1 MDLRHLEVFDAVMKT
16 GTTVGAAQLL
26 CASQP
31 SISNTIRHLEDKLG
45 FDLFDRVKGRLV
57 PTQEAKMLFREAQ
70 SVFAA
75 FANTR
80 RMIDEIQNNR
90 SGTLTVAATPTLG
103 NSILPGAIAAF
114 AKPRPDV
121 KIVVE
126 IDTMDN
132 VMDMVDRGTADVGIA
147 VNACSLPTVLAEP
160 LVSMEMVCVLANSHP
175 LARLDVI
182 SPADLTGVPLVSF
195 SRDTVLGRYIETA
208 FEKEAAERNVAIQ
221 VRYCAT
227 ARVLAQ
233 QGAGV
238 AIVDPFVLLGDT
250 VFPDL
255 VVRPFKPRIEANA
268 CLIRSNLR
276 RPSRIAQRFVT
287 VLTKHIGAKLANNA
301 LPELSA
307 AATVAAAE
315 PTIIPA

>member
-57 PTQEAKMLFREAQ
+57 PTEEAKMLFREAQ

-80 RMIDEIQNNR
+80 RMVEEIQNNR

-103 NSILPGAIAAF
+103 NSILPGAVAMF
-114 AKPRPDV
+114 GRPRPDV

-126 IDTMDN
+126 VDQLGN
-132 VMDMVDRGTADVGIA
+132 VMEMVDRGAADLGIA
-147 VNACSLPTVLAEP
+147 VNACSVPTVTAEP
-160 LVSMEMVCVLANSHP
+160 LVIMDMVCVVAKNHP
-175 LARLDVI
+175 LARLNVI
-182 SPADLTGVPLVSF
+182 SPRDMSDYPLISF
-195 SRDTVLGRYIETA
+195 SRDTVLGRHIEMA
-208 FEKEAAERNVAIQ
+208 FEKEAAGRNVNIQ
-221 VRYCAT
+221 VRYCET
-227 ARVLAQ
+227 ACLLAQ
-233 QGAGV
+233 QGAGI
-238 AIVDPFVLLGDT
+238 AIVDPFVLLGET

-255 VVRPFKPRIEANA
+255 VVRPFAPRIEAKA
-268 CLIRSNLR
+268 CLIRPSLR
-276 RPSRIAQRFVT
+276 RPSRIAQRFVS
-287 VLTKHIGAKLANNA
+287 VLVKHIGLKRSKSILPPANMPA
-301 LPELSA
+301 V
-307 AATVAAAE
+307 ATA
-315 PTIIPA
+315 